1 MDTPQHKQ
9 GRYCDSIKST
19 NTFVCILRVIHKLQI
34 TCTTKTQ
41 STMQLTPM
49 QSLKKKNNSL
59 LFKLSKCQK
68 VAGLSLTI
76 YNLKHQCNSSLYLYH
91 NKLVGFVLQDKE
103 HTMLLTLVPELGCL
117 RLRDERTTSKF
128 SVLDLINF
136 LLFYFQ
142 PNFSSQVYFNQR
154 ITDGC

>member
-1 MDTPQHKQ
+1 MFAFWEWFTS
-9 GRYCDSIKST
+9 Y
-19 NTFVCILRVIHKLQI
+19 KLHVLPKPNQP
-34 TCTTKTQ
+34 CNWPPCNH
-41 STMQLTPM
+41 L
-49 QSLKKKNNSL
+49 KKNNSL

-142 PNFSSQVYFNQR
+142 PNFSSQVYFN
-154 ITDGC
+154 